1 MASTKIKDLE
11 KCKESVKDICE
22 KYHMNVLDISA
33 KEIEPHDIYK
43 EKQYVIDVTTDCDD
57 DLTYDKVLTY
67 CGFLNEERIPNADLT
82 VNLNEI

>member
-1 MASTKIKDLE
+1 MDSTKIKDLE
-11 KCKESVKDICE
+11 KCKESVKGICE

-43 EKQYVIDVTTDCDD
+43 ETQYVIDVTTDCDD